1 MRVRRRLQGR
11 TAVLML
17 APSIVIYLLFV
28 AMPLVATIAL
38 SFFNWDLLSS
48 PVFAGFANFAALAKD
63 STTLRSIGNTL
74 FFAIIT
80 VIVHMVGAVL
90 LAIAINR
97 PMHWVIR
104 KLMSAAIFFP
114 VLISWAAVSL
124 TWQYILDSN
133 FGFVSYYLKQFGI
146 TAPGWFIDP
155 HSALPTLI
163 GLDVWHSLGYTM
175 VIILTGLQG
184 IPPTLYEAARIDGA
198 GPLRQFW
205 SITIPML
212 SPTLLFASIISFVG
226 AFQIFDPMFI
236 ITQGG
241 PNNST
246 ISIVQDVFYTAFRD
260 FNMGY
265 ASAKSLIIVVVI
277 LAVSLL
283 QLGVSRRWVNYDK

>member
-1 MRVRRRLQGR
+1 
-11 TAVLML
+11 ML
-17 APSIVIYLLFV
+17 APSTILYLGFV
-28 AMPLVATIAL
+28 AIPLVVTIVLAFY
-38 SFFNWDLLSS
+38 SWDLLGS
-48 PVFAGFANFAALAKD
+48 PVFTGVSNFTALLRDA
-63 STTLRSIGNTL
+63 TTLRAIGNTL
-74 FFAIIT
+74 FFAIVT
-80 VIVHMVGAVL
+80 VIVHMVGAVI
-90 LAIAINR
+90 LAVALNR

-104 KLMSAAIFFP
+104 KFVSAAIFFP

-124 TWQYILDSN
+124 TWQYILDPN
-133 FGFVSYYLKQFGI
+133 FGFLSYYLKAFGI
-146 TAPGWFIDP
+146 TAPSWFIDT

-198 GPLRQFW
+198 GSLRQFW

-226 AFQIFDPMFI
+226 AFQIFDPMYI

-246 ISIVQDVFYTAFRD
+246 ISIVQDVYNTAFRD

-265 ASAKSLIIVVVI
+265 ASAKSLVIVAVV
-277 LAVSLL
+277 LTVSLL
-283 QLGVSRRWVNYDK
+283 QLGLSRRWVNYDK

>member
-1 MRVRRRLQGR
+1 
-11 TAVLML
+11 ML

-205 SITIPML
+205 SIT
-212 SPTLLFASIISFVG
+212 T
-226 AFQIFDPMFI
+226 
-236 ITQGG
+236 
-241 PNNST
+241 
-246 ISIVQDVFYTAFRD
+246 
-260 FNMGY
+260 
-265 ASAKSLIIVVVI
+265 
-277 LAVSLL
+277 
-283 QLGVSRRWVNYDK
+283 